1 MVDLNNNGLLSP
13 MFIIGGDFKLGIIR
27 GTVEVNVDQVMSGP
41 MGGSGL
47 GSDWK

>member
-1 MVDLNNNGLLSP
+1 MIRKR
-13 MFIIGGDFKLGIIR
+13 FGGDIRAGIFR
-27 GTVEVNVDQVMSGP
+27 SNVEVNVDQIMSGP